1 MEKWKSWAI
10 GIASTWVLLAFI
22 AWQAESDCGV
32 FFSRAC
38 FSESLSVARWI
49 ILLKWISPYQT
60 LIAGLAAVAGGGFVL
75 WSQVLQIRENR
86 TIAAE
91 KRIDD
96 FKSALAIT
104 RAEIIHISDHLY
116 KETLYTENANLNHT
130 RSNLQTIASFD
141 PRLLHITMSVLN
153 RLDKALQEK
162 AKGDA
167 SSFSSVKFAWFSSV
181 GLCFADLLRQVQ
193 YRLEKGAPLQ
203 VEHGSFD
210 GTQVYEFLLNRLQH
224 PDILFELGPYFV
236 WPNGNRI

>member
-1 MEKWKSWAI
+1 
-10 GIASTWVLLAFI
+10 V
-22 AWQAESDCGV
+22 ESKCGF
-32 FFSRAC
+32 FFSQAC
-38 FSESLSVARWI
+38 ISESLSGARWI

-60 LIAGLAAVAGGGFVL
+60 LIAGLAAVAGGGFAL
-75 WSQVLQIRENR
+75 WSQAIQIRENR
-86 TIAAE
+86 SIAAR

-116 KETLYTENANLNHT
+116 KETLYMENANLDHT

-153 RLDKALQEK
+153 RLEKALQEN

-181 GLCFADLLRQVQ
+181 GLCFAELLSQVQ
-193 YRLEKGAPLQ
+193 SRLEKGAPLQ

-210 GTQVYEFLLNRLQH
+210 GTKVYEFLLNRLQG
-224 PDILFELGPYFV
+224 PDKLFELGPYFV
-236 WPNGNRI
+236 WPDGDDHRATRSSQTLNPGT